1 MKKFFIII
9 LSLFV
14 LSCSSDS
21 GSGGD
26 DPGGNNGGNS
36 GGNNGGNNGGGNNTD
51 DGSTDP
57 DDYTDSNSDGNT
69 TYYVSFSSGN
79 DTNDGK
85 TETTPFKNLGKINSI
100 TFKAGDI
107 VKFKKGDTWKGY
119 FKIRGSGSEDSHIS
133 VDSYGSGNLPIIDG
147 NGYQAGIFLE
157 NIENITISNI
167 EITNEAT
174 HRKSDG
180 SVKLMHSS
188 DRNGQDERYGILV
201 LRYGDGRNISN
212 ININNVKI
220 SNIYPTPG
228 DATKEHQ
235 GYGIR
240 FESYNNSDR
249 NYYSNIEIDNVDISL
264 TGHYGIHIV
273 NRMSPANSEFYHRN
287 ITIKN
292 SKFTN
297 TGGSGIVLARCKD
310 VLVEDNHFDGTGSDE
325 DSRMWNRGSGLWTY
339 TCNDTIIQENIFENA
354 YGPQDSYGAHIDWGC
369 ERVVMQY
376 NLSRNNFGGFVE
388 ILGENEM
395 CGYRYNISI
404 ADGKRTGQHHG
415 NVFWISDFAGQNRR
429 ITSNN
434 NFIYN
439 NTVFVPS
446 INDVNNNPM
455 DHIEIFFRDADYTYV
470 YNNIVYVSDQAKLTM
485 DIRNDTEQFNS
496 FRNNMYYGNVVIDS
510 NYPYNHDPSDL
521 LNTDPQF
528 SNVGGNSADDYKL
541 KSGSPA
547 FNSGFII
554 SGSTDVKNYIQNN
567 GGRDYFGNTVSS
579 DTKPNVGAYNGN

>member
-1 MKKFFIII
+1 MKKIFILI

-14 LSCSSDS
+14 ISCSSDT
-21 GSGGD
+21 GSGDGD
-26 DPGGNNGGNS
+26 NGGNNGGNS
-36 GGNNGGNNGGGNNTD
+36 GGNNGGNNGGGNNSDD
-51 DGSTDP
+51 DGSDP
-57 DDYTDSNSDGNT
+57 DDHTDSTSDGNT
-69 TYYVSFSSGN
+69 TYYISFSSG
-79 DTNDGK
+79 DDSKDGK
-85 TETTPFKNLGKINSI
+85 SEENAFKNLGKINSI
-100 TFKAGDI
+100 TFNAGDI
-107 VKFKKGDTWKGY
+107 IKFKRGDTWKGY
-119 FKIRGSGSEDSHIS
+119 FKIRGSGSEDNHIS
-133 VDSYGSGNLPIIDG
+133 VDNYGSGDLPVIDG
-147 NGYQAGIFLE
+147 NGYQASVFLE

-167 EITNEAT
+167 ELTNEAS

-180 SVKLMHSS
+180 SNKLMHNS
-188 DRNGQDERYGILV
+188 DRTGQDERFGILV
-201 LRYGDGRNISN
+201 LRFGDGKDISN
-212 ININNVKI
+212 INIKNVKI
-220 SNIYPTPG
+220 SNVYPTPG

-240 FESYNNSDR
+240 FESYNNSQK

-273 NRMSPANSEFYHRN
+273 NRMSPAESEFYHRN

-297 TGGSGIVLARCKD
+297 TGGSGIVLARCKN
-310 VLVEDNHFDGTGSDE
+310 VLVEDNHFDGSGSDE

-339 TCNDTIIQENIFENA
+339 TCNDALIQENIFENA

-404 ADGKRTGQHHG
+404 ADGKRTGQNHG
-415 NVFWISDFAGQNRR
+415 NVFWISDFAGENRR
-429 ITSNN
+429 VTSNN

-455 DHIEIFFRDADYTYV
+455 SHIEIFFREAEYTYV
-470 YNNIVYVSDQAKLTM
+470 YNNIIYVSDQAKLTM

-521 LNTDPQF
+521 LSTDPQF
-528 SNVGGNSADDYKL
+528 SNAGGNSANDYKL

-547 FNSGFII
+547 LNSGFII
-554 SGSTDVKNYIQNN
+554 NGSSDVKNYIQNN
-567 GGRDYFGNTVSS
+567 GGRDYFGNAVTS
-579 DTKPNVGAYNGN
+579 DSKPNIGAYNGN